1 MRDINRLKEKYELSL
16 DNRHVVGLTV
26 GGLVVVAA
34 VFVLGV
40 TVGKKLAADERAMAA
55 PDLLSALDQKAAVMA
70 ERNADASLT
79 FQEELTKKAP
89 PISPVVPLPPFI
101 PEPQKLEPRVADT
114 VPAVVPVAP
123 AVVVAPPVP
132 VVAPV
137 VLPKVVEA
145 PKVHEVIKGIA
156 IKPDEPVPT
165 RIARDAG
172 ALKDAIGRAQ
182 RPAEAAADGTWSLQ
196 LSAYQDRVEAE
207 RFVAGLKDKG
217 YAPFIVEAQV
227 AGKGTWYRVRM
238 GRFASRV
245 AADRYLADFKR
256 ETQLQAFV
264 TSAGQ

>member
-26 GGLVVVAA
+26 GGLVLVGA

-40 TVGKKLAADERAMAA
+40 TVGKKLAADDRSMAA

-70 ERNADASLT
+70 DRNADASLT

-89 PISPVVPLPPFI
+89 PIQPLGPPPHI
-101 PEPQKLEPRVADT
+101 PEPERLEPRLAQAA
-114 VPAVVPVAP
+114 PAVAPVPVP
-123 AVVVAPPVP
+123 VVVAP
-132 VVAPV
+132 APS
-137 VLPKVVEA
+137 PKVVEA
-145 PKVHEVIKGIA
+145 PKVQDVIKSVA
-156 IKPDEPVPT
+156 AKPDEPVAT

-172 ALKDAIGRAQ
+172 ALKDAISRAQ

-196 LSAYQDRVEAE
+196 LSAYQDRVEAD

-264 TSAGQ
+264 TSAGP